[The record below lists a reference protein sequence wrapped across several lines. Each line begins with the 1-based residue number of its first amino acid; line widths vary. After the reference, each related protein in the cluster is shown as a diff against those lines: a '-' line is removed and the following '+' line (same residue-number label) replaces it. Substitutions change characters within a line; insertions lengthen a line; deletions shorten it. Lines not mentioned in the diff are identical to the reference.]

1 MDSKEL
7 LKTVVTAADSKR
19 AEEIVALDVQGISL
33 LADYFVI
40 MQATSDRQVKAIAE
54 EIQDQVEENGG
65 QVREVEGK
73 STANWIL
80 IDMGDVVAH
89 VFKEETRQFY
99 NLEKLW
105 ADAPLVD
112 VADWIKE

>member
-19 AEEIVALDVQGISL
+19 AEEIVALDVQGVSL

-54 EIQDQVEENGG
+54 EIQDQVEEKGG
-65 QVREVEGK
+65 TIREVEGK

-112 VADWIKE
+112 VAGWIKE